1 MRAHDNLG
9 LAADDLQQRALVL
22 RCTHLAGEQSQP
34 QLVGQVVTQG
44 FANRAHVLRC
54 QHLCWRKQGR
64 LPAALSHRNHRA
76 NGNQGFSR
84 TNLALKHSMHRV
96 LLREVA
102 QQRVAHLNLT
112 GREGERQ
119 LLIEVGQHFCRDSR
133 CGHNRGIF
141 AATLEQRCL
150 QKECL
155 VKPQGVSRGLP
166 VGFVLWAMNQANGLL
181 ERKQA
186 VGRHDLS
193 RQFVFNLRHHI
204 EQNPKGATN
213 HPGGHL

>member
-1 MRAHDNLG
+1 MRANDNLR
-9 LAADDLQQRALVL
+9 LAADYLQQSALVL
-22 RCTHLAGEQSQP
+22 GRAKLAGEQGQP

-44 FANRAHVLRC
+44 LANRAHVLRC
-54 QHLCWRKQGR
+54 QHLCWCKKCR
-64 LPAALSHRNHRA
+64 LTAALSHRNHRA
-76 NGNQGFSR
+76 NGHQGFSR
-84 TNLALKHSMHRV
+84 TNLALKHAMHRV

-102 QQRVAHLNLT
+102 QQRVTNLDLT
-112 GREGERQ
+112 GRESERQ

-166 VGFVLWAMNQANGLL
+166 VGFVLWAMNQTDRFI

-193 RQFVFNLRHHI
+193 RQFVFNRWHHI
-204 EQNPKGATN
+204 EQNPQRATN